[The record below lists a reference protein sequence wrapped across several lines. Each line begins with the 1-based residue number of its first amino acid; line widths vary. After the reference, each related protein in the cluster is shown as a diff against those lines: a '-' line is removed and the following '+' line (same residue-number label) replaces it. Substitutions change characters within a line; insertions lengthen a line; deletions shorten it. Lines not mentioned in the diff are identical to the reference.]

1 MMIGSLLMSPM
12 NGLTFIMREIAHA
25 VDEAREAG
33 RKAIMADLQEL
44 HRLIERGSITEPEF
58 ELRET
63 ALLDQLEGLPG
74 NGADKVAGGAE

>member
-1 MMIGSLLMSPM
+1 MLGSLLMSPM

-33 RKAIMADLQEL
+33 RKAIMSDLQEL
-44 HRLIERGSITEPEF
+44 HRQIENGAITEPEF

-63 ALLDQLEGLPG
+63 VLLDRLEALSG
-74 NGADKVAGGAE
+74 NGAEKGTGGAE